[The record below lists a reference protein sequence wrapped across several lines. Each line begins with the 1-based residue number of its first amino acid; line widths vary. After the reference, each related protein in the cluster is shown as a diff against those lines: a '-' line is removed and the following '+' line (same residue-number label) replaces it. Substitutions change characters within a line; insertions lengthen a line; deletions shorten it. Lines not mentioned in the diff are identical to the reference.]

1 MGQNFLIDQI
11 ILNRIL
17 ESINPKKEDKFFEI
31 GAGKGALTK
40 KLIHKV
46 KSIESVEIYKDLIP
60 NLKKLEL
67 TSSELKVHE
76 DSVLNLELEKL
87 SKGEFKFRVIGNL
100 PYNLSS
106 KIMLWSFKNSA
117 NILDLHYMFQKEFG
131 ERLVSPP
138 GNKTYGRLS
147 VLTQYMFD
155 SEDLFEILPES
166 FTPKPSVDSIF
177 IKFQPKLQKDINSLE
192 AIRLQELTRLMF
204 SKRRKKISTSCKKI
218 LQPNEFID
226 LGIDPDD
233 RPESLS
239 LNDFLKIIKYLPK

>member
-1 MGQNFLIDQI
+1 VLKPKKSLGQNFLIDQI

-46 KSIESVEIYKDLIP
+46 KSIESVEIDKDLIP

-106 KIMLWSFKNSA
+106 KI
-117 NILDLHYMFQKEFG
+117 I
-131 ERLVSPP
+131 LVSSP
-138 GNKTYGRLS
+138 GEKSYGRLT
-147 VLTQYMFD
+147 VLSQYLYD
-155 SEDLFEILPES
+155 SLDLFEVSPES
-166 FTPKPSVDSIF
+166 FKPKPSVESIF
-177 IKFQPKLQKDINSLE
+177 IKFKPKPEKDFNSLE
-192 AIRLQELTRLMF
+192 ALKLQELTQLMF
-204 SKRRKKISTSCKKI
+204 SKRRKMISTSCKGLI
-218 LQPNEFID
+218 SPNDFMD
-226 LGIDPDD
+226 LGINPDN
-233 RPESLS
+233 RPESLTIK
-239 LNDFLKIIKYLPK
+239 DFLKITKYLLHTKNG